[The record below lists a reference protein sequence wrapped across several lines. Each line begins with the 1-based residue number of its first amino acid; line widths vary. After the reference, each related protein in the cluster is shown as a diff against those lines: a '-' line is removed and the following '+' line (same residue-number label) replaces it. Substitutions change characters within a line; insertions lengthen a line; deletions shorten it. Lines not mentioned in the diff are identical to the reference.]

1 MRRDKSMKDHAFRSD
16 FGSVA
21 LGLEIYPTG
30 LRQMSWMGVQGH
42 ILVKKNIKIS
52 KPWSRKQDVL
62 YKSNDRCL
70 GFLMI

>member
-1 MRRDKSMKDHAFRSD
+1 MNDHAFRSD

-42 ILVKKNIKIS
+42 ILVKKKH
-52 KPWSRKQDVL
+52 QD
-62 YKSNDRCL
+62 
-70 GFLMI
+70 F